1 MGLSALN
8 AGGIAGSDAGRSGQG
23 SANPSSSRFLANY
36 TDFAILFADSV
47 TGQLHIAPSAEALAV
62 QAGSFA
68 YGTFV
73 PFEHF

>member
-47 TGQLHIAPSAEALAV
+47 TGQLSTSHPPQRRQLL

-68 YGTFV
+68 YGNFCSI
-73 PFEHF
+73 